1 MNRLSKSVIV
11 TLIVFFQGFL
21 FGQEKILPTISTEK
35 PIKTISWD
43 KDSSSFAYAEDNKII
58 VRSASDYS
66 LLQSIETDN
75 GNLLFL
81 SFTQSTEGDG
91 QNQLATLSE
100 QDVLEYR
107 VLPQRAPIHTTY
119 QELVSTP
126 TTLAYSYN
134 GNYIATAN
142 ETGRIQ
148 IYLQNYVTQT
158 FIARTIGNLNCPI
171 YSLYFSR
178 DNKYLLASTAD
189 EKAYVFEVASG
200 DLLKELPYYSAAK
213 TPVFIS
219 HNSQYLISA
228 TAKDKVIIYDMESN
242 PLRSIETIFPIT
254 SMKLTADGAKL
265 IILTEDNIFRL
276 YDIFTAQLLYFI
288 PAFNG
293 TPITSFAF
301 NNITSRLI
309 ICHEDGNM
317 YIINVEDSL
326 VTYAKKEEP
335 TNEEELP
342 EDNLLYKKGHGAI
355 VNLGFMSLPSPF
367 TVGLMLDT
375 GYLNYDLLQPFYVGG
390 FLKPYFGFPG
400 KSFPLR
406 LTDTNTGN
414 TIKNPFLAG
423 IKIYFPAGFSFYPF
437 ENEWEIF
444 AEVQAGFSLNMIW
457 NGKFDNT
464 GISSKLTPSFY
475 GGAKLGF
482 CYKILTCSVT
492 CEYDVI
498 YGFNVSTGVGV
509 TINIGGRKTAEQIAE
524 AKEKAEA
531 KANKMAEKAAAKE
544 EKSKEKTKGKA
555 KLEEKEGDE

>member
-75 GNLLFL
+75 GNIMFL
-81 SFTQSTEGDG
+81 SFTQTTEGDG
-91 QNQLATLSE
+91 QNQLATLS
-100 QDVLEYR
+100 DKDILEYR

-119 QELVSTP
+119 QEMVSAP

-148 IYLQNYVTQT
+148 IYLQNYVTQS
-158 FIARTIGNLNCPI
+158 FIARTIGSLNCPI

-189 EKAYVFEVASG
+189 EKAYIFEVASG
-200 DLLKELPYYSAAK
+200 ELIKELPYYSEAK
-213 TPVFIS
+213 TPVYIS

-228 TAKDKVIIYDMESN
+228 TAKDKVIIYDMEYN

-254 SMKLTADGAKL
+254 SMRLTADGAKL

-293 TPITSFAF
+293 TPVTSFAF
-301 NNITSRLI
+301 NNTTSKLI
-309 ICHEDGNM
+309 ICHQDGNM
-317 YIINVEDSL
+317 YIIDVEESL
-326 VTYAKKEEP
+326 VTYAKKQEAV
-335 TNEEELP
+335 EEEQVD
-342 EDNLLYKKGHGAI
+342 DNLLYKKGHAAV
-355 VNLGFMSLPSPF
+355 VNLGVLSVPDPFAIAFMI
-367 TVGLMLDT
+367 DT
-375 GYLNYDLLQPFYVGG
+375 GYLHYDLLQPFYFGG
-390 FLKPYFGFPG
+390 FLKPYFGLPG
-400 KSFPLR
+400 NNFPLK
-406 LTDTNTGN
+406 LTNTITG
-414 TIKNPFLAG
+414 TTVEDPFLAG
-423 IKIYFPAGFSFYPF
+423 IKIYFPAGFTLYPF
-437 ENEWEIF
+437 GNEWEIF
-444 AEVQAGFSLNMIW
+444 AEVQAGFSLNMVW
-457 NGKFDNT
+457 NGKFDDT
-464 GISSKLTPSFY
+464 GISSNVTPSFY
-475 GGAKLGF
+475 GGAKIGF
-482 CYKILTCSVT
+482 CYKMLTGSVT

-498 YGFNVSTGVGV
+498 YGFNVSTGIGV
-509 TINIGGRKTAEQIAE
+509 NINIGGRKTAKQI
-524 AKEKAEA
+524 AKEKEKA
-531 KANKMAEKAAAKE
+531 KLKAEKAKDAKKTETSTE
-544 EKSKEKTKGKA
+544 ENI
-555 KLEEKEGDE
+555 